1 LDLALP
7 AWANVYYLTS
17 MKATRSRILK
27 EGVPRRRSDEAA
39 LTASCP
45 KHLTAES
52 VGVTASR
59 RGNTTRTL
67 DEIALRIKLMV
78 VYDHAPVE
86 PLGAAD
92 AIGSI
97 LKGISK
103 VTDCGI
109 LHI

>member
-1 LDLALP
+1 MLVCTAPKANISSPSAATAEIVCVALAEKEIK
-7 AWANVYYLTS
+7 AWA
-17 MKATRSRILK
+17 
-27 EGVPRRRSDEAA
+27 
-39 LTASCP
+39 
-45 KHLTAES
+45 
-52 VGVTASR
+52 TASR

-67 DEIALRIKLMV
+67 DENELPIKLMV

>member
-1 LDLALP
+1 
-7 AWANVYYLTS
+7 
-17 MKATRSRILK
+17 
-27 EGVPRRRSDEAA
+27 
-39 LTASCP
+39 
-45 KHLTAES
+45 
-52 VGVTASR
+52 
-59 RGNTTRTL
+59 
-67 DEIALRIKLMV
+67 MV